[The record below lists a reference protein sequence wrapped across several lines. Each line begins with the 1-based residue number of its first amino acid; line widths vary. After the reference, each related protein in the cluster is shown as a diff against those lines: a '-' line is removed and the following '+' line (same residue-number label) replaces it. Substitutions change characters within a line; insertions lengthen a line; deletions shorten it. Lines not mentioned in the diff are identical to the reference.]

1 MHICLRSAVTAVV
14 LGGVDIF
21 RGEGRILGVALAVM
35 VCGFLQQGL
44 LIKGYDSVVE
54 TMAAGVLLVVVI
66 ALRMALRR
74 SDRRWLAML
83 VRYLPRRQPADG

>member
-21 RGEGRILGVALAVM
+21 RGEGRIPGVALAVM